1 MVKIAP
7 SILSANFADMKSGLE
22 IMEKANADYIHC
34 DVMDGV
40 FVPNITFGFK
50 MIKDIDNITDIPL
63 DVHLMI
69 IEPERYVQRFVEC
82 GADIVTI
89 HVEATNH
96 IQRTLAIIKEAG
108 AKAGVVL
115 NPATPLETV
124 KYILDDV
131 DMILLMSV
139 NPGFG
144 GQKFIPA
151 VLDKIKDLREIIDK
165 SGKNID
171 IEVDGGVSPKNAREL
186 ALAGATVLVAGN
198 AVFAAPDPVKAVQ
211 EMRV

>member
-7 SILSANFADMKSGLE
+7 SLLSANFADMKSGIE
-22 IMEKANADYIHC
+22 IMEKANVDYLHC

-40 FVPNITFGFK
+40 FVPNISFGFK
-50 MIKDIDNITDIPL
+50 MIKDIDNTTNIPL

-69 IEPERYVQRFVEC
+69 IEPERYAQRFVEC

-96 IQRTLAIIKEAG
+96 VQRTLAVIKEAG

-115 NPATPLETV
+115 NPATPLDTV

-151 VLDKIKDLREIIDK
+151 VLNKIRDLRTLIDE
-165 SGKNID
+165 SGRNID
-171 IEVDGGVSPKNAREL
+171 IEVDGGVSPKNAKEL
-186 ALAGATVLVAGN
+186 ADAGATVLVAGS
-198 AVFAAPDPVKAVQ
+198 AVFDALDPIKTVN

>member
-7 SILSANFADMKSGLE
+7 SLLSANFADMKSGIE
-22 IMEKANADYIHC
+22 IMEKANVDYLHC

-40 FVPNITFGFK
+40 FVPNISFGFK
-50 MIKDIDNITDIPL
+50 MIKDIDNTTDIPL

-69 IEPERYVQRFVEC
+69 IEPERYAQRFVEC

-96 IQRTLAIIKEAG
+96 VQRTLAVIKEAG

-115 NPATPLETV
+115 NPATPIDTV

-131 DMILLMSV
+131 DTILLMSV

-151 VLDKIKDLREIIDK
+151 VLNKIRDLRILIDE
-165 SGKNID
+165 SGRKID
-171 IEVDGGVSPKNAREL
+171 IEVDGGVSPKNAKEL
-186 ALAGATVLVAGN
+186 ADAGATMLVAGS
-198 AVFAAPDPVKAVQ
+198 AVFDALDPIKTVN

>member
-7 SILSANFADMKSGLE
+7 SLLSANFADMKSGIE
-22 IMEKANADYIHC
+22 IMETANVDYLHC

-40 FVPNITFGFK
+40 FVPNISFGFK
-50 MIKDIDNITDIPL
+50 MIKDIDNITNIPL

-69 IEPERYVQRFVEC
+69 IEPERYAQRFVEC

-96 IQRTLAIIKEAG
+96 VQRTLAVIKEAG

-115 NPATPLETV
+115 NPATPIDTV

-131 DMILLMSV
+131 DIILLMSV

-151 VLDKIKDLREIIDK
+151 VLDKIRDLRKLIDEQDRK
-165 SGKNID
+165 ID
-171 IEVDGGVSPKNAREL
+171 IEVDGGVSPKNAKEI
-186 ALAGATVLVAGN
+186 ADAGATVLVAGS
-198 AVFAAPDPVKAVQ
+198 AVFDALDPIATVN

>member
-7 SILSANFADMKSGLE
+7 SLLSANFADMKSGIE
-22 IMEKANADYIHC
+22 IMERANVDYLHC

-40 FVPNITFGFK
+40 FVPNISFGFK
-50 MIKDIDNITDIPL
+50 MIKDIDNTTDIPL

-69 IEPERYVQRFVEC
+69 IEPERYAQRFVEC

-96 IQRTLAIIKEAG
+96 VQRTLAVIKDAG

-124 KYILDDV
+124 KYILNDV

-151 VLDKIKDLREIIDK
+151 VLDKIRDLRELIDK
-165 SGKNID
+165 SGRKID
-171 IEVDGGVSPKNAREL
+171 IEVDGGVSPKNTKEL
-186 ALAGATVLVAGN
+186 ADAGATVLVAGS
-198 AVFAAPDPVKAVQ
+198 AVFDALDPIAVVN

>member
-1 MVKIAP
+1 MIKIAP
-7 SILSANFADMKSGLE
+7 SLLSANFADMKSGIE
-22 IMEKANADYIHC
+22 IMEKANVDYLHC

-40 FVPNITFGFK
+40 FVPNISFGFK
-50 MIKDIDNITDIPL
+50 MIKDIDNMTDIPL

-96 IQRTLAIIKEAG
+96 IQRTLAVIKEAG

-124 KYILDDV
+124 KYVLDDV

-151 VLDKIKDLREIIDK
+151 LYDKIRDLRKIIDE
-165 SGKNID
+165 SGKEID
-171 IEVDGGVSPKNAREL
+171 IEVDGGVSPKNAGEIAR
-186 ALAGATVLVAGN
+186 AGATVLVAGS
-198 AVFAAPDPVKAVQ
+198 AVFDALDPIKAVE
-211 EMRV
+211 EMRL